1 MKNVMD
7 DIRIDSLQ
15 EANEI
20 LKAAVTEFSYDYIE
34 KGRPRKLQVG
44 QSHPLNPSL
53 VWTYLG
59 NGSYGWRSRKGKFHS
74 NVKSPINNRKE
85 KRRRPV
91 GAGTLGIEPRLKRRK
106 NGNGKGRN
114 RKEEGKPNS

>member
-20 LKAAVTEFSYDYIE
+20 LKAAGTEFSYDYIE

-44 QSHPLNPSL
+44 QSHPLNPNL
-53 VWTYLG
+53 VWTDLG

-74 NVKSPINNRKE
+74 NVKSPINRKE
-85 KRRRPV
+85 RRRRPV
-91 GAGTLGIEPRLKRRK
+91 GAGTLGIEPRLKRKK
-106 NGNGKGRN
+106 NEKGRK
-114 RKEEGKPNS
+114 RKEEGKPKS

>member
-20 LKAAVTEFSYDYIE
+20 LKAAGTEFSSDYVE
-34 KGRPRKLQVG
+34 KGRPKKLLVG
-44 QSHPLNPSL
+44 QSHPLNPNL
-53 VWTYLG
+53 IWTDLG

-74 NVKSPINNRKE
+74 NVKSSINRN

-91 GAGTLGIEPRLKRRK
+91 GAGTLGIEPRLKRNKNEKRRK
-106 NGNGKGRN
+106 
-114 RKEEGKPNS
+114 RKEEGKSKN

>member
-7 DIRIDSLQ
+7 DIRIDSLK
-15 EANEI
+15 EAKEI
-20 LKAAVTEFSYDYIE
+20 LKAAGTEFSYDYIE

-44 QSHPLNPSL
+44 QSHPLNPNL
-53 VWTYLG
+53 VWTDLG

-74 NVKSPINNRKE
+74 NVKSPINRKE
-85 KRRRPV
+85 RRRPV

-106 NGNGKGRN
+106 NGNGKD
-114 RKEEGKPNS
+114 RK

>member
-1 MKNVMD
+1 MKNV
-7 DIRIDSLQ
+7 IDYITINNLH
-15 EANEI
+15 EAKEI
-20 LKAAVTEFSYDYIE
+20 LKAAGAEFSYDYIE
-34 KGRPRKLQVG
+34 KGRPKKLLVG
-44 QSHPLNPSL
+44 QSHPLNPNL
-53 VWTYLG
+53 VWTDLG

-106 NGNGKGRN
+106 NGNEKGRN

>member
-20 LKAAVTEFSYDYIE
+20 LKAAGTEFSYDYIE

-44 QSHPLNPSL
+44 QSHPLNPNL
-53 VWTYLG
+53 VWTDLG

-74 NVKSPINNRKE
+74 NVKPPINRNER
-85 KRRRPV
+85 RRRPV
-91 GAGTLGIEPRLKRRK
+91 GAGTLGIEPRLKRKK
-106 NGNGKGRN
+106 NEKGRK
-114 RKEEGKPNS
+114 RKEEGEPKS

>member
-15 EANEI
+15 EAKEI
-20 LKAAVTEFSYDYIE
+20 LKAAGTEFSSDYIE
-34 KGRPRKLQVG
+34 KGGTRKLHFS
-44 QSHPLNPSL
+44 QSHLLNPNL
-53 VWTYLG
+53 VWTDLR
-59 NGSYGWRSRKGKFHS
+59 NGSYGWRSRKGKFYS

-85 KRRRPV
+85 RRRRPV

-106 NGNGKGRN
+106 NGNGKGR
-114 RKEEGKPNS
+114 K

>member
-1 MKNVMD
+1 MKNVID
-7 DIRIDSLQ
+7 YIRINDLQ
-15 EANEI
+15 EAKEI
-20 LKAAVTEFSYDYIE
+20 LKAIGAEFSSDYVE
-34 KGRPRKLQVG
+34 KGRPKKLLVG
-44 QSHPLNPSL
+44 QSHPLNPNL
-53 VWTYLG
+53 IWTYLG

-85 KRRRPV
+85 RRRRPV